1 MRTLVPLFIA
11 AVVSVGSFV
20 LVAQAPPGGGGKGGG
35 KGKAP
40 RENLKVLPDDA
51 NLVPTMQMFVA
62 ALGLADKGGCNYCHD
77 PAQGASKASDANPK
91 KLTARMMI
99 SMAKDINSKFPDGKE
114 HVTCYTCHRGSTA
127 PLTAAP

>member
-11 AVVSVGSFV
+11 TAVSLASFA
-20 LVAQAPPGGGGKGGG
+20 LIAQGPPPGGG
-35 KGKAP
+35 KGKGKA

-77 PAQGASKASDANPK
+77 SNQGASKASDANPK

-99 SMAKDINSKFPDGKE
+99 TMAKTINSNFPDGKE
-114 HVTCYTCHRGSTA
+114 HVTCYTCHRGTTA